1 MLFAGDLAFNG
12 GHPFVLEGSVAGF
25 REAHRADARP
35 RAEVL
40 LPGHGPVCRGDD
52 VAALLD
58 DLDGYLAYV
67 EDVAA
72 ESYAAGLTPLEAAQK
87 HRDNPYA
94 DLGRRPSGSS
104 ATSTART
111 PPSTATRRRTRPQR
125 PPRLARHGRLPR
137 RPHRLPR
144 LIPARPRSSSV
155 RRTRAPSSVVDG
167 GPPGPSLERTR
178 AGRQNRCV
186 PGPTSNVTLRQH
198 HLGDAARRHGDGHDS
213 ESPASRTPRS
223 GRAVTGVT

>member
-12 GHPFVLEGSVAGF
+12 GHPFVLEGSIAGF
-25 REAHRADARP
+25 RQAIAQMYALAP
-35 RAEVL
+35 EVL

-58 DLDGYLAYV
+58 TMDGYLAYV

-87 HRDNPYA
+87 HRDNPYQR
-94 DLGRRPSGSS
+94 LGRDRAVRRQPPPRVRRP
-104 ATSTART
+104 
-111 PPSTATRRRTRPQR
+111 RRQPRGPDPQR

-144 LIPARPRSSSV
+144 LRPLV
-155 RRTRAPSSVVDG
+155 
-167 GPPGPSLERTR
+167 E
-178 AGRQNRCV
+178 
-186 PGPTSNVTLRQH
+186 
-198 HLGDAARRHGDGHDS
+198 ARRWLHLTLGLM
-213 ESPASRTPRS
+213 
-223 GRAVTGVT
+223 